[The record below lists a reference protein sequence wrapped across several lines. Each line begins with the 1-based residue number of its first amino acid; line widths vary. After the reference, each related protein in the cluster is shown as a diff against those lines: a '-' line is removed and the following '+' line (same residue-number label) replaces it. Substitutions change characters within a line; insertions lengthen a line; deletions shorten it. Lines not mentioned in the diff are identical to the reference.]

1 MKPAEKRLMS
11 CVCPPDRDRFVLSK
25 GHAVPMLYLNLAEKG
40 FIPKEEL
47 ATLRQAGSA
56 VCEVLSET
64 CPVPVKRLGLTD
76 YSESGDYEEILKK
89 AGLSA
94 ACIAE
99 KAEEMIKGN

>member
-1 MKPAEKRLMS
+1 MSVLRIGIALCSPRGMRFPCCISIWRKRA
-11 CVCPPDRDRFVLSK
+11 LSRK
-25 GHAVPMLYLNLAEKG
+25 KNWQHFA
-40 FIPKEEL
+40 
-47 ATLRQAGSA
+47 RQAA

-64 CPVPVKRLGLTD
+64 CPVPVKRLGLTE